1 MGLDNGFVLR
11 DSKTKEQIIELFSF
25 RNYHELANFFRKTPM
40 LPNTDGTE
48 EPSYEYATNA
58 ELLTQLKLHIDPI
71 YRELSVLPANT
82 VDYYDENGY
91 PAKYKKLFFGNE
103 FDPTDSRSSFA
114 GSKLMRLYHRI
125 DALFELFANLEY
137 DENKHLEIVFYDSY

>member
-11 DSKTKEQIIELFSF
+11 NSKTKEQVVELFSF
-25 RNYHELANFFRKTPM
+25 RNYHEMANFFRRTPM
-40 LPNTDGTE
+40 LPNINGTD
-48 EPSYEYATNA
+48 EPSYEYAVNA
-58 ELLTQLKLHIDPI
+58 EVLTQLKLHIDPI

-91 PAKYKKLFFGNE
+91 PAKYRKLFFGND

-114 GSKLMRLYHRI
+114 GNKLIRLYQRI
-125 DALFELFANLEY
+125 DALSELLVNIEY
-137 DENKHLEIVFYDSY
+137 GDNKDLEIILYDSY